1 MKNIVFIPYIKRT
14 TKLGDSGVAKPRWD
28 TGYDYG
34 IDSWKKVL
42 PLNPRSPIN

>member
-34 IDSWKKVL
+34 IDSWKKWC
-42 PLNPRSPIN
+42 